1 MVLLIRK
8 MCIAAL
14 LLCVTAV
21 SATAQTI
28 TAKCK
33 TCGKP
38 IAACPYKGRHPAAAP
53 GKKPARQQPSRR
65 HGGHSGAMRPTQSQ
79 GVSGSSSRP
88 QTTRPVVNPEKA
100 NLLNLIAKPFGVVE
114 NVSEN
119 TTPQQIRTAVSQKLG
134 QDVMQLDGMM
144 YLYRDINHNLCGVP
158 VDHESVFFY
167 EGKLSNYSY
176 RATFMRVDKSQE
188 EVTKIVTH
196 IANLLGLVIKESGG
210 TLQSSSDLFYA
221 EIVGDKRVILTIR
234 IASQYEIQDCYRI
247 TLEVRL

>member
-1 MVLLIRK
+1 

-65 HGGHSGAMRPTQSQ
+65 HGGHSGATRPTQSQ
-79 GVSGSSSRP
+79 GVSGSSTRP
-88 QTTRPVVNPEKA
+88 QTTRPAVSPEKA
-100 NLLNLIAKPFGVVE
+100 NLLNLVAKPFGVVE

-119 TTPQQIRTAVSQKLG
+119 TTQKQIRTAVSQKLG
-134 QDVMQLDGMM
+134 LDVMQLDGLM
-144 YLYRDINHNLCGVP
+144 YIYSGINHDLCGVP

-176 RATFMRVDKSQE
+176 EAHIMRVDKSQE
-188 EVTKIVTH
+188 EVTKILTH

-210 TLQSSSDLFYA
+210 TLQLSSHVFYA
-221 EIVGDKRVILTIR
+221 ESVGDKRVILTIR